1 MVDRFAN
8 GDTNNDGD
16 IALDDPAAFHG
27 GDLKGV
33 IDHLDELKEM
43 GVGTIWLSP
52 IFAMRTEKFFGHGA
66 FHGYWVEDFTRVE
79 PRFGDEFL
87 LARLSD
93 ELHRRGMKLVLDIV
107 LNHVAMDS
115 PRVRERPDWFHGK
128 GPLEDWSDPVQLTTH
143 DVHGLP
149 DLNQSNPAVY
159 DHLLST
165 SLRWIERIRPDGF
178 RLDAVKHIG
187 NDFWARYNGAILE
200 AASPDF
206 MLLGEVLDG
215 DPRQIAQTQRDGKFN
230 AMFDFPLYFSLIDVF
245 CRGQSPA
252 KLGAVFSSDRIYER
266 PETLVTLLDNHDL
279 PRVVSD
285 CGGDLDKVRQ
295 ALTFQLTSRGTP
307 AINYGTE
314 SALEGAKEPANR
326 ADMRFESQPLRPHI
340 DKLMRLRATHPALK
354 TGAPMLLFASQDRL
368 IYARADAREVAVIA
382 VNASDA
388 AHDFALP
395 EALVQAQLVDALSGA
410 ELPPGALHLKPR
422 STSLFILTPN
432 TSAGFADLAATAH
445 AQWKHGTRQREVRF
459 QARGLQLKKGEE
471 AFIVGSGLEVG
482 VWKPENG
489 LGPLDRHGR
498 LNARLPIA
506 SAYELKLV
514 IRAKNGEVRWANG
527 ANTALF
533 VPEGDTPLDVT
544 LAW

>member
-200 AASPDF
+200 ATSPDF

-354 TGAPMLLFASQDRL
+354 TGAPMLLFASH
-368 IYARADAREVAVIA
+368 
-382 VNASDA
+382 S
-388 AHDFALP
+388 
-395 EALVQAQLVDALSGA
+395 
-410 ELPPGALHLKPR
+410 
-422 STSLFILTPN
+422 SLCC
-432 TSAGFADLAATAH
+432 
-445 AQWKHGTRQREVRF
+445 
-459 QARGLQLKKGEE
+459 
-471 AFIVGSGLEVG
+471 
-482 VWKPENG
+482 
-489 LGPLDRHGR
+489 
-498 LNARLPIA
+498 
-506 SAYELKLV
+506 
-514 IRAKNGEVRWANG
+514 
-527 ANTALF
+527 
-533 VPEGDTPLDVT
+533 
-544 LAW
+544 